1 MDIRFSPTEVNC
13 TRVWVTL
20 RDEYQKVHEKNKKKP
35 VSLFFVRKE
44 KKKKKREGKI
54 YVYHR

>member
-1 MDIRFSPTEVNC
+1 
-13 TRVWVTL
+13 VTL

>member
-20 RDEYQKVHEKNKKKP
+20 RDEYQKVHEKNKKKT
-35 VSLFFVRKE
+35 R
-44 KKKKKREGKI
+44 
-54 YVYHR
+54 